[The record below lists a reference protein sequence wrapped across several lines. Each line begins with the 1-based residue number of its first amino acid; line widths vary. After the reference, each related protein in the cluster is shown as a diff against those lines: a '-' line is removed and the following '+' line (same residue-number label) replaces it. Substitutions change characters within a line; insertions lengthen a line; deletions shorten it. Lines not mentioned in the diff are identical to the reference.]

1 MVEDFL
7 EHLRY
12 QKAYSPLTLRAYSRD
27 LRELTSF
34 LQDEFEMDLG
44 DLNREHLRSWL
55 VFLTQE
61 KTLKPSSV
69 ARKFASVR
77 SFFQY
82 ALRKGLM
89 RTDPSLGL
97 KPPKVQAALPKIVK
111 EQELLD
117 LLASERFPDG
127 WEGTRDRLILEMFYQ
142 TGMRRAELIGLKWSD
157 MFYSESQIRVIGK
170 RNKERRIPLMPHLI
184 LELKEFQSISADF
197 FGASSDYM
205 FTGKRGGRMSP
216 SLVYEVVNHYLQGT
230 FSSQNSPHV
239 LRHSFATHMLDKGA
253 DLNSLKELLGHA
265 SLAATQVYTHNSL
278 EKVKKVYEQAHPKS
292 RK

>member
-12 QKAYSPLTLRAYSRD
+12 QKAYSPLTLKAYARD

-34 LQDEFEMDLG
+34 LEDEFETDLS
-44 DLNREHLRSWL
+44 DLTREHLRSWL

-61 KTLKPSSV
+61 KMLKPSSV
-69 ARKFASVR
+69 ARKLASAR

-97 KPPKVQAALPKIVK
+97 KPPKAQVALPKIVK

-142 TGMRRAELIGLKWSD
+142 TGMRRAELIGLKWPD
-157 MFYSESQIRVIGK
+157 VFYSESQIRVIGK
-170 RNKERRIPLMPHLI
+170 RNKERRIPLMPLLI
-184 LELKEFQSISADF
+184 RELNEFQSISADF
-197 FGASSDYM
+197 LGTSSEHV

-216 SLVYEVVNHYLQGT
+216 GLVYKVVNHYLQGT

-278 EKVKKVYEQAHPKS
+278 EKVKKAYEQAHPKS

>member
-12 QKAYSPLTLRAYSRD
+12 QKAYSPLTLKAYARD

-34 LQDEFEMDLG
+34 LEDEFETDLS
-44 DLNREHLRSWL
+44 DLTREHLRSWL

-61 KTLKPSSV
+61 KMLKPSSV
-69 ARKFASVR
+69 ARKLASAR

-97 KPPKVQAALPKIVK
+97 KPPKAQVALPKIVK

-142 TGMRRAELIGLKWSD
+142 TGMRRAELIGLKWPD
-157 MFYSESQIRVIGK
+157 VFYSESQIRVIGK

-184 LELKEFQSISADF
+184 RELKEFKSISADF
-197 FGASSDYM
+197 LGASSDHV

-216 SLVYEVVNHYLQGT
+216 GLVYKVVNHYLQGT

-278 EKVKKVYEQAHPKS
+278 EKVKKAYEQAHPKS

>member
-12 QKAYSPLTLRAYSRD
+12 QKAYSPLTLKAYSRD

-34 LQDEFEMDLG
+34 LEDEFETDLS
-44 DLNREHLRSWL
+44 DLTREHLRSWL

-61 KTLKPSSV
+61 KMLKPSSV
-69 ARKFASVR
+69 ARKLASAR

-97 KPPKVQAALPKIVK
+97 KPPKAQVALPKIVK

-142 TGMRRAELIGLKWSD
+142 TGMRRAELIGLKWPD
-157 MFYSESQIRVIGK
+157 VFYSESQIRVIGK

-184 LELKEFQSISADF
+184 RELKEFKSISADF
-197 FGASSDYM
+197 LGASSDHV

-216 SLVYEVVNHYLQGT
+216 GLVYKVVNHYLQGT

-278 EKVKKVYEQAHPKS
+278 EKVKKAYEQAHPKS

>member
-12 QKAYSPLTLRAYSRD
+12 QKAYSPLTLKAYSRD

-34 LQDEFEMDLG
+34 LQDEFETELG
-44 DLNREHLRSWL
+44 DLTREHLRSWL

-61 KTLKPSSV
+61 KELKPSSV
-69 ARKFASVR
+69 ARKLASVR

-157 MFYSESQIRVIGK
+157 VFYSESQIRVIGK

-184 LELKEFQSISADF
+184 RELNEFQSISADF
-197 FGASSDYM
+197 LGTSSDHV

-216 SLVYEVVNHYLQGT
+216 GLVYKVVNHYLQGT

-239 LRHSFATHMLDKGA
+239 LRHSFATHMLDKG
-253 DLNSLKELLGHA
+253 G
-265 SLAATQVYTHNSL
+265 
-278 EKVKKVYEQAHPKS
+278 
-292 RK
+292 